1 MFTALSIRCFL
12 IVVIVSFKGAES
24 QRNRNCTEGSCYV
37 FKKEENTWKD
47 ARTSCQQQKGDLV
60 SIETEEEW
68 DFIKGVIK
76 NYTNQNSTTR
86 WQVGLE
92 KKAGKWIWVTGR
104 PLTICKWGKNQ
115 SNGNGDVAS
124 ITCIGKSQTILSDVP
139 RNTSGPFICEIT
151 KGTGHNNSQGI
162 CKHVGIPCELEYGK
176 RSWAQNCKF
185 AAYDCKLNCTYEPPS
200 GKFNEECDETFNPY
214 VQQCSYKSHAG
225 STYHQICNVTK
236 CNLTEGEQKCTTN
249 NTCYCEG
256 DQCNHT
262 RGHEMCT
269 QTCIG
274 LKSGEASS
282 YSLSPSPSLSQTPLL
297 CKTPSMSPSPL
308 QSPSLLMSLS
318 PSSQI
323 SSTSSSSSASLAK
336 SVLKL
341 ANIYLSELH
350 RIDITKNTS
359 LQTAM
364 RIFEH
369 FIISIENISNLS
381 DGQSDMEKVGQRR
394 ESIFKVAVVLEEIAI
409 NYSKHHLLRTNH
421 SKRIHSQKMV
431 LSIYRASRRRASG
444 FHSWKEEGQASINVS
459 SANFADY
466 GQVVIGCVYKDLHQL
481 LQLKRPIKK
490 NIGITRD
497 VGSKIIFVAMYP
509 KPKKLRENVTL
520 KFRDLKGVEGRKVC
534 AFWSGF
540 RERSAS
546 DGFSEEGCHPIT
558 SERDSEETI
567 CSCNHLTHFAVL
579 VDYNSDLK
587 LTEEDET
594 ILEIITYVGLSLS
607 IVGILLT
614 IILYSFLTDVR
625 EPLSQIRLSLSVSLG
640 AGQMIFLA
648 GINATENT
656 AACVT
661 AAVFM
666 QYFLM
671 AAFFWM
677 LVEGVYLYLLVVKVF
692 NITEK
697 MHMYH
702 VMSWGSP
709 IIVIG
714 ISLFITA
721 GKGGLQSYTSDKYCW
736 LSSTNNLIWIF
747 ISFVLFIE
755 VLNILILV
763 RVIREMTTLVQ
774 PLGEYNHIQ
783 QIRLSIK
790 TCAVMVPLLGFTWLF
805 GLFLPMHKTFAYIL
819 TIFNSIQG
827 FLIFAFHCVRNSQI
841 RERFKRKTNTIFPST
856 ADNGNSIKK
865 STKINPSGA
874 SDMRAIELQS
884 FND

>member
-1 MFTALSIRCFL
+1 MRKSD
-12 IVVIVSFKGAES
+12 VES
-24 QRNRNCTEGSCYV
+24 QRNRACTEDSCYV
-37 FKKEENTWKD
+37 FKKEENTWKE

-104 PLTICKWGKNQ
+104 PLTTCKWGKNQ

-124 ITCIGKSQTILSDVP
+124 ITWIGKNQTILFDVP

-162 CKHVGIPCELEYGK
+162 CKYVGIPCELEYGK
-176 RSWAQNCKF
+176 RSWEQNCKF
-185 AAYDCKLNCTYEPPS
+185 SAYDCKLNCTYEAPS
-200 GKFNEECDETFNPY
+200 DKFYEEECDETFNPY
-214 VQQCSYKSHAG
+214 VQQCSYKSHA
-225 STYHQICNVTK
+225 
-236 CNLTEGEQKCTTN
+236 
-249 NTCYCEG
+249 
-256 DQCNHT
+256 
-262 RGHEMCT
+262 
-269 QTCIG
+269 
-274 LKSGEASS
+274 GEASS

-336 SVLKL
+336 SVLK
-341 ANIYLSELH
+341 
-350 RIDITKNTS
+350 
-359 LQTAM
+359 
-364 RIFEH
+364 
-369 FIISIENISNLS
+369 
-381 DGQSDMEKVGQRR
+381 
-394 ESIFKVAVVLEEIAI
+394 
-409 NYSKHHLLRTNH
+409 
-421 SKRIHSQKMV
+421 
-431 LSIYRASRRRASG
+431 
-444 FHSWKEEGQASINVS
+444 
-459 SANFADY
+459 
-466 GQVVIGCVYKDLHQL
+466 
-481 LQLKRPIKK
+481 
-490 NIGITRD
+490 D
-497 VGSKIIFVAMYP
+497 VDSKIIFVAMYP
-509 KPKKLRENVTL
+509 KPKKLRESVIL

-546 DGFSEEGCHPIT
+546 DGFSEEGCHPVT
-558 SERDSEETI
+558 SERNSEETI

-587 LTEEDET
+587 LTGEDET
-594 ILEIITYVGLSLS
+594 ILENITYVGLSLS

-625 EPLSQIRLSLSVSLG
+625 EPLSQIQLSLSVSLG

-666 QYFLM
+666 QYFMM

-677 LVEGVYLYLLVVKVF
+677 LVEGVYLYLLVVKAF
-692 NITEK
+692 NIYEK

-702 VMSWGSP
+702 VMSWG
-709 IIVIG
+709 
-714 ISLFITA
+714 
-721 GKGGLQSYTSDKYCW
+721 
-736 LSSTNNLIWIF
+736 IF
-747 ISFVLFIE
+747 ISP
-755 VLNILILV
+755 VLNIFILV
-763 RVIREMTTLVQ
+763 QVIREMTTLVQ
-774 PLGEYNHIQ
+774 PLGKYNHIQ
-783 QIRLSIK
+783 QIRLDIK

-805 GLFLPMHKTFAYIL
+805 GLFLPIHKAFAYIF
-819 TIFNSIQG
+819 TIFNSMQG

-841 RERFKRKTNTIFPST
+841 REQFKRKMNTIFPST
-856 ADNGNSIKK
+856 ADHGDSIKK
-865 STKINPSGA
+865 STKINPSGV
-874 SDMRAIELQS
+874 SDMRAIELQ
-884 FND
+884 